1 MLHTATHLLQAALRK
16 VLGDKIQQ
24 NGSNITKERL
34 RFDFTFDRKLTLEEV
49 QQVEKLVND
58 VISGDLEVTK
68 KFMPY
73 DEAIAQGA
81 MAFFKETYGDT
92 VSVYSVGDFSMELC
106 GGPHVER
113 TGALGKFRI
122 TKQKKIGAGIMRIRA
137 VLEPVGAS

>member
-1 MLHTATHLLQAALRK
+1 
-16 VLGDKIQQ
+16 
-24 NGSNITKERL
+24 
-34 RFDFTFDRKLTLEEV
+34 

-58 VISGDLEVTK
+58 IIDENLEVTK

-113 TGALGKFRI
+113 TGRLGKFKI

-137 VLEPVGAS
+137 VLEPIGG